1 MKRVVEG
8 EQVAHLWA
16 HKTQPEARSGGSN
29 NFYFEGDIIYS
40 YGRHFPIARH
50 VTNKRGDA
58 AILFTTRDYS
68 VTTSG
73 HKNMV
78 QGAIPPGVPVFFVER
93 PEAIPSTSQLDEI
106 QERINQIT
114 LKAER
119 ARQNKDYLLR
129 DQAAE
134 IRQFKE
140 FAAFIGSKR
149 KPKIPGDDWL
159 KEQKE
164 LARVQADKDREARKE
179 RERREVFEREAL
191 QIQQKEQLESWLNGG
206 NVSFPYAYRSNYHNG
221 NSDYL
226 RLEGDEVVTSRAARV
241 PAEHVRKVAPLV
253 VSLIEAGKTYQH
265 NGHSIHLGEYII
277 DSIDEAGSL
286 RVGCHTFKKEEVLRF
301 VKVLGGV
308 NE

>member
-1 MKRVVEG
+1 MKRIVES

-16 HKTQPEARSGGSN
+16 HKTQPEARSGGRN

-50 VTNKRGDA
+50 VTNKRGDN
-58 AILFTTRDYS
+58 AIMFTTQDYS

-73 HKNMV
+73 HKRMV
-78 QGAIPPGVPVFFVER
+78 NGAISPGVPVFYVNR
-93 PEAIPSTSQLDEI
+93 PEHEPHVGQLDEI
-106 QERINQIT
+106 QERINQVT

-119 ARQNKDYLLR
+119 AKSHKDFYLS

-140 FAAFIGSKR
+140 FAAFIGSRR
-149 KPKIPGDDWL
+149 KPVIPGDKWL
-159 KEQKE
+159 KEQKR
-164 LARVQADKDREARKE
+164 LAKVQADKDREARKA
-179 RERREVFEREAL
+179 RERRAVIEREVL
-191 QIQQKEQLESWLNGG
+191 QEQQKEQFESWLSGAG
-206 NVSFPYAYRSNYHNG
+206 VSFPYAYRNNPG
-221 NSDYL
+221 DYL